1 MKSTKQAAWAIAASA
16 MLAASTICGA
26 QAQQQQPGSTGAGA
40 AGQST
45 PNPTER
51 VRETAQQGAAAAGA
65 AATGQGQQ
73 VDQQLM
79 QQYQQISSDPKMAP
93 AKLWVLET
101 ALHNQAELQLS
112 QQAQQKA
119 KSDQVKQIAQKMVQD
134 HQKMGQM
141 LQPVAQQMNL
151 QVPQSLPSL
160 KQQQLQAMTALE
172 GEQFDKKYIAHL
184 HMAHARDV
192 ASFQAASNM
201 DDAEQVKQFATQHL
215 PMLQQHK
222 QQVMQTAMAMK
233 VIGQDSG
240 EAQPAGSR
248 VPAHSGS
255 STDAPPRIE
264 TPRSGSGAS
273 GSGSP
278 GGAAPSGSG
287 TGTGAGSSGT
297 SSGTGG
303 GAGSS
308 GSGTGSGTGG
318 SGAGSSGT
326 NR

>member
-1 MKSTKQAAWAIAASA
+1 MKSTKQASWAIAASA

-26 QAQQQQPGSTGAGA
+26 QAQDRTAPGAGA
-40 AGQST
+40 QTPPAAQQS
-45 PNPTER
+45 PADR
-51 VRETAQQGAAAAGA
+51 VRDTAQSGAAGA
-65 AATGQGQQ
+65 AAAAQGQQQGQQ

-119 KSDQVKQIAQKMVQD
+119 KSDQVKQIAQRMVQD

-141 LQPVAQQMNL
+141 LEPVAQQMNL
-151 QVPQSLPSL
+151 QVPKSLPSL
-160 KQQQLQAMTALE
+160 KQQQLQAMTSLE
-172 GEQFDKKYIAHL
+172 AEQFDKKYIAHL

-192 ASFQAASNM
+192 ASFQAASQM
-201 DDAEQVKQFATQHL
+201 DQEQVKQFATQHL

-222 QQVMQTAMAMK
+222 QQVQQTAMAMN
-233 VIGQDSG
+233 VIGQQSG
-240 EAQPAGSR
+240 EAQPAGSH
-248 VPAHSGS
+248 VPGS
-255 STDAPPRIE
+255 TGSHTDAPRSGSGTDTPRIE
-264 TPRSGSGAS
+264 TPRSGSGAA

-297 SSGTGG
+297 SSG
-303 GAGSS
+303 
-308 GSGTGSGTGG
+308 
-318 SGAGSSGT
+318 SGAGGT
-326 NR
+326 DRKSVV